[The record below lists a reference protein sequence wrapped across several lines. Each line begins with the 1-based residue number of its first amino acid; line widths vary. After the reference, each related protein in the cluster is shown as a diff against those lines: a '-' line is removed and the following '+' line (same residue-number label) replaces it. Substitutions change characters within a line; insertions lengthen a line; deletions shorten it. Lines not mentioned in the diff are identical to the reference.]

1 MTSGPPRMDANPWR
15 THWFVNR
22 MSSAAISRRRLRKVS
37 IPKRDGSLRVLRVPT
52 VSDRIAQTVVKM
64 VLEPGIEPVSHDA
77 FYGYRPGRSAL
88 DALAVPGV
96 GAGSR
101 TG

>member
-1 MTSGPPRMDANPWR
+1 MQIRGGLTGLW
-15 THWFVNR
+15 NR